1 MEEGTVQLQGIGQTT
16 PQKSSK
22 ILKWHDEEGHE
33 GFFQP
38 YVLPGLPVN
47 LWGRDLLAE
56 MGAVL
61 TTQPT
66 KVSPPLRKATSM
78 MKAMDG

>member
-1 MEEGTVQLQGIGQTT
+1 MEEGTVRLQRIGQTT

-22 ILKWHDEEGHE
+22 ILKWHDEEEHE

-38 YVLPGLPVN
+38 SVLPGRV
-47 LWGRDLLAE
+47 E

-61 TTQPT
+61 TTQHT
-66 KVSPPLRKATSM
+66 KVSPRKATSV
-78 MKAMDG
+78 MKAIDG